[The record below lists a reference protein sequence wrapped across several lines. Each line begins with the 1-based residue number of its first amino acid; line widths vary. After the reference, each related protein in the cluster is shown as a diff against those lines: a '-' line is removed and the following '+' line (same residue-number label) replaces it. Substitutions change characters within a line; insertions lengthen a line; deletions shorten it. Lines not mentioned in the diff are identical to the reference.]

1 MNASS
6 VLQAVIVSADP
17 SVLETMPVCLGE
29 LGIDASVHQPSSLI
43 DALATGK
50 TDVFFVDQDSDPA
63 LSLIQHVRTSSSSRT
78 ALIFALARRS
88 RISSLAFG
96 GADFVIDK
104 PLIQEHVSRSLRAA
118 YGIMLKE
125 RRRYTRYALACRA
138 IVQDST
144 SRRFLAATTNISQ
157 TGLALECAAPLVAGE
172 KVKVRLRLPHCRHV
186 SNFGAQVIWTVA
198 NAKVGLTFT
207 GMSLPDRQ
215 RLSEWIDGEF
225 LRQWHALIPD
235 AVAERFTHAAR

>member
-6 VLQAVIVSADP
+6 ALQAVIVSNDA

-29 LGIDASVHQPSSLI
+29 LGIHASVHQPSSLI
-43 DALATGK
+43 DALATCK
-50 TDVFFVDQDSDPA
+50 IDVFFVDQDSDPELA
-63 LSLIQHVRTSSSSRT
+63 LIQHVRTSSSSRT
-78 ALIFALARRS
+78 AVIFALAHRS
-88 RISSLAFG
+88 RTSSLAFG

-104 PLIQEHVSRSLRAA
+104 PLVQEHVTRALRAA

-144 SRRFLAATTNISQ
+144 SRQFLAATTNISQ

-172 KVKVRLRLPHCRHV
+172 KITVRLRLPHCRQI
-186 SNFGAQVIWTVA
+186 SNFGAQVIWTA
-198 NAKVGLTFT
+198 TNAKVGLTFT
-207 GMSLPDRQ
+207 GMSLPDRE

-225 LRQWHALIPD
+225 LRQWHALIPET
-235 AVAERFTHAAR
+235 VAERFTHAAR